1 MRTWGIRG
9 TLAAVGVAAVIAGFG
24 GTAIYAATGSDA
36 HFMGMHGPQSPRRP
50 DGPGGPG
57 GPGGLDPF
65 HNAGSNASADPAAA
79 LHGEFVVSDGK
90 GGYTTALSQTGTVT
104 AIDPKSVTARSADGY
119 VQTYV
124 IPSAATAADFAVD
137 DQVII
142 KATRAHTGTK
152 PTVTN
157 MRSQMLG
164 H

>member
-1 MRTWGIRG
+1 MSTWGIRG
-9 TLAAVGVAAVIAGFG
+9 TLAAVGVAALIAGFG
-24 GTAIYAATGSDA
+24 GAAIYAATGGDA
-36 HFMGMHGPQSPRRP
+36 HFMGMHGPQGPHGP

-90 GGYTTALSQTGTVT
+90 GGYTTALSQTGTIT

-142 KATRAHTGTK
+142 KATRASAGTE

-157 MRSQMLG
+157 MRSPVLG

>member
-1 MRTWGIRG
+1 MSTWGIRG
-9 TLAAVGVAAVIAGFG
+9 TLAAVGVAAMIAGFG

-36 HFMGMHGPQSPRRP
+36 HFIGMHGAPSR

-57 GPGGLDPF
+57 GGHDPF
-65 HNAGSNASADPAAA
+65 HDASSNAAADPAAA

-104 AIDPKSVTARSADGY
+104 AIDPRSVTARSADGY

-124 IPSAATAADFAVD
+124 LASAADAADFAVD

-142 KATRAHTGTK
+142 KATRAHTGTE

-157 MRSQMLG
+157 MRSPMLG